1 MAITKY
7 DQFDFLIDIVP
18 RDVPDFEEYLEKLSV
33 LWAVP
38 RWLPFGAC
46 YISDGNTF
54 SAKYFGVK
62 QSLKNSES
70 DASFSTWVLSNYVL
84 QCVTPAAHIFLDHG
98 STYDTGYIVTFP
110 RFIGGTHSSLHFYF
124 RNLTAFS
131 SLVLNFL
138 KL

>member
-38 RWLPFGAC
+38 RCLPFGAC

-62 QSLKNSES
+62 QSLENSES
-70 DASFSTWVLSNYVL
+70 DASFSSWVLSNCVL
-84 QCVTPAAHIFLDHG
+84 QWLTPAAHIFLDHG
-98 STYDTGYIVTFP
+98 SKYQSWTLQAMKRCDAASNA
-110 RFIGGTHSSLHFYF
+110 SSLHFLCQ
-124 RNLTAFS
+124 R
-131 SLVLNFL
+131 
-138 KL
+138 